1 MEFIAAYTLKHTS
14 ILCIQYVYTITIN
27 LIDFYSPLTLQ
38 NLKIPHIEITTLN
51 LYNIISTKTGGEKM
65 KAKILLVEDDVYLR
79 EGLCEL
85 LLKEDYE
92 PVSACNCKEGR
103 NLFIEDTFDLIILDV
118 MLPNGNGL
126 DLCSF
131 IRSTGADVPILFLTA
146 CDEEFQ
152 IVRGLDAG
160 ADDYVTKPFR
170 LLELL
175 SRIRALL
182 RRKTATTTYQFGDII
197 VDISNMTVKKDGETL
212 FITPTEFQILSALIQ
227 NNGVIVTRASLLQR
241 IWDSDGNFID
251 DNTLSVH
258 ISRLRDKIGAN
269 HIATIRGT
277 GYRWEE

>member
-1 MEFIAAYTLKHTS
+1 
-14 ILCIQYVYTITIN
+14 
-27 LIDFYSPLTLQ
+27 
-38 NLKIPHIEITTLN
+38 
-51 LYNIISTKTGGEKM
+51 M
-65 KAKILLVEDDVYLR
+65 KAKILIVEDDSYLR
-79 EGLCEL
+79 EGLEEL
-85 LLKEDYE
+85 LTKESYE
-92 PVSACNCKEGR
+92 PVCAKNCTEAKALFKE
-103 NLFIEDTFDLIILDV
+103 DSFDLIILDV
-118 MLPNGNGL
+118 MLPDGNGL

-182 RRKTATTTYQFGDII
+182 RRKAASTVYQFGDII
-197 VDISNMTVKKDGETL
+197 LDTANMTVKKGRENL
-212 FITPTEFQILSALIQ
+212 FLTPTEYQILSALVQ

-258 ISRLRDKIGAN
+258 ISRLRDKIGAK
-269 HIATIRGT
+269 HIATVRGT

>member
-1 MEFIAAYTLKHTS
+1 
-14 ILCIQYVYTITIN
+14 
-27 LIDFYSPLTLQ
+27 
-38 NLKIPHIEITTLN
+38 
-51 LYNIISTKTGGEKM
+51 M
-65 KAKILLVEDDVYLR
+65 KAKILIVEDDMYLR
-79 EGLCEL
+79 EGLYEL
-85 LLKEDYE
+85 LT
-92 PVSACNCKEGR
+92 KEGYESVCAK
-103 NLFIEDTFDLIILDV
+103 NCTEAKTFLSEAVFDLVILDV
-118 MLPNGNGL
+118 MLPDGSGL
-126 DLCSF
+126 DLCTY

-182 RRKTATTTYQFGDII
+182 RRKSVSSTYQFGDII
-197 VDISNMTVKKDGETL
+197 LDTANMTVRKDGENL
-212 FITPTEFQILSALIQ
+212 FLTPTEYQILSALVQ
-227 NNGVIVTRASLLQR
+227 NSGVIVTRAALLQR

-258 ISRLRDKIGAN
+258 ISRLRDKIGSQ
-269 HIATIRGT
+269 HIVTVRGM